1 LPAVLILLPPSETK
15 RDGGA
20 DGSRLDLAQLSFP
33 GLEPQRR
40 ALVDAV
46 IALSHNPEVAA
57 AQLKLGPK
65 LAFEIERNRTLA
77 STTLLPAMD
86 RYTGVLYDGL
96 DAPSLSPAARQY
108 LADHVVIS
116 SALFGL
122 LHAGDPIPAYRLSHN
137 SALSVGALK
146 TVWKAA
152 IARELGEHPG
162 LILDLR
168 SEAYVGLGP
177 IPEGSTSAYLRV
189 VSRGADGTVRA
200 LNHFNKK
207 GKGEFV
213 RALAQASPHVDTLDD
228 LVEWA
233 RSNGIDLAT
242 NAEGEL
248 ELAV

>member
-1 LPAVLILLPPSETK
+1 MLILLPPSETK

-20 DGSRLDLAQLSFP
+20 AGSRLDLAQLSFP
-33 GLEPQRR
+33 RLEAQRR
-40 ALVDAV
+40 LTVDAV
-46 IALSHNPEVAA
+46 IELAQDPEVAA
-57 AQLKLGPK
+57 ARLKLGPK
-65 LAFEIERNRTLA
+65 LTFEIERNRALA
-77 STTLLPAMD
+77 STALMPAMD

-96 DAPSLSPAARQY
+96 DAPSLDSAARAY
-108 LADHVVIS
+108 LAEHVVIA

-137 SALSVGALK
+137 SSLSVGALK

-152 IARELGEHPG
+152 IARELSEHPG
-162 LILDLR
+162 LLLDLR
-168 SEAYVGLGP
+168 SEAYVALGP
-177 IPEGSTSAYLRV
+177 IPAGSTSAYLRV

-213 RALAQASPHVDTLDD
+213 RALAQTSPRIDSVRD
-228 LVEWA
+228 LIAWA
-233 RSNGIDLAT
+233 RARSIDLAVNT
-242 NAEGEL
+242 QGEL